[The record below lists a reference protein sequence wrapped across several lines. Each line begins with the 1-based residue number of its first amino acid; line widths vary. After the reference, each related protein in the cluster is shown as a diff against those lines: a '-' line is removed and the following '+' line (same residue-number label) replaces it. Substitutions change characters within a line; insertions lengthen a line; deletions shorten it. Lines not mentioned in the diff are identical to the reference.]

1 MAMTFLQK
9 VKQVDHTKSVKFLL
23 HQHLNGPEKGRP
35 LTNIHASELTKPEG
49 FCPRAYALSDV
60 TKQKPANRWL
70 TTSENITFHLG
81 RVMQDSVVEWMAEM
95 GKTIGHWRC
104 IACSYLHQFQSRPFK
119 CDQCQHKVFK
129 PEEVR
134 FVSAV
139 TGASCGVDML
149 VALGEPKLVPIELKT
164 MAADQFKTLLA
175 PLAEHK
181 LRTNLYL
188 RIIAES
194 DHPWASMV
202 STERARVLYISKS
215 GYGCADDEL
224 KKWGLKESFSPFKEF
239 EIARDDSQTEEP
251 ARRSKVV
258 KDFRDGKVGMPKG
271 VCPSALAG
279 RAKGCAF
286 KGACFSG
293 DHPGVHEWKGSV

>member
-9 VKQVDHTKSVKFLL
+9 VKALDHTKSIKYLL

-35 LTNIHASELTKPEG
+35 LSNIHASELTKLEG
-49 FCPRAYALSDV
+49 FCPRMYALSDV
-60 TKQKPANRWL
+60 TKQKPADRWL
-70 TTSENITFHLG
+70 STSENITFHLG
-81 RVMQDSVVEWMAEM
+81 RVLQDSVVEWFADM
-95 GKTIGHWRC
+95 GRAIGHWRC
-104 IACSYLHQFQSRPFK
+104 AVCSYLHQFQSRPFK
-119 CDQCQHKVFK
+119 CEKCGNRVFK

-134 FVSAV
+134 FESSV

-239 EIARDDSQTEEP
+239 EIARDDSQTQD
-251 ARRSKVV
+251 AATRAKVV
-258 KDFRDGKVGMPKG
+258 FDFRAGKVGMPKG